1 MGDSAELDYL
11 EARVGSKKKSA
22 EPPPQEVFESQAE
35 YEATVAKL
43 EQEMHRAAEKL
54 DFERAAELR
63 DRLKR
68 LKEGWLLA

>member
-1 MGDSAELDYL
+1 M
-11 EARVGSKKKSA
+11 R
-22 EPPPQEVFESQAE
+22 PPPQEVFESQAE